1 MPKSRLLSAMYN
13 MPNKL
18 RLIFVKYITIGGK
31 KQIYFLFVNF
41 ALFISNNYT
50 PAKIFKVDEK
60 HKRA

>member
-1 MPKSRLLSAMYN
+1 

-18 RLIFVKYITIGGK
+18 RLILIEYTTIGAK